1 MNPLTAFGAFD
12 GIRCRAA
19 ACGPLRAP
27 AFAILIMNMKGERKM
42 RFWNRYDQLFFRRLL
57 KESMLI
63 CAIPAVPIMIVSLFY
78 NVYPYDLLWGVLLF
92 VVSESAILIIW
103 FLSLPLREHRLLKAQ
118 AELGLIFPNAP
129 MERLAHEPTYFADP
143 DWIVLAGKVIFHRS
157 ILRSVTVRRTSTK
170 IGGGNYQYTVVFLC
184 ESGESCRVKVYCS
197 SAAEAVRKWYRQGD
211 GKGIEV

>member
-1 MNPLTAFGAFD
+1 M
-12 GIRCRAA
+12 C
-19 ACGPLRAP
+19 
-27 AFAILIMNMKGERKM
+27 
-42 RFWNRYDQLFFRRLL
+42 FWNRYDRLFLRRLL
-57 KESMLI
+57 KESLLI
-63 CAIPAVPIMIVSLFY
+63 CAIPAVPLIIVSLFWD
-78 NVYPYDLLWGVLLF
+78 NDPYDLLVSVLVF
-92 VVSESAILIIW
+92 VIPESAILIIW

-157 ILRSVTVRRTSTK
+157 FLRSVTVRRTSTK

-197 SAAEAVRKWYRQGD
+197 SAAEAVRKWYRQGG